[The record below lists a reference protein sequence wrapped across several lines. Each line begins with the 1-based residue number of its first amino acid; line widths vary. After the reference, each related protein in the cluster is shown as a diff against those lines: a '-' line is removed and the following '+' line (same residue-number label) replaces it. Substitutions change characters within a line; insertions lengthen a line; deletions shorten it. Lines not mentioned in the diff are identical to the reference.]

1 MLISQEKTVGASV
14 VTEPHL
20 EDAERKKLQSRIYI
34 KLKKSFKTKER
45 KKKKQETYQI
55 NKGYRNFSKAN
66 LLLMSVCM

>member
-34 KLKKSFKTKER
+34 KLKKNLLKPKKE
-45 KKKKQETYQI
+45 KKK
-55 NKGYRNFSKAN
+55 NKRHIR
-66 LLLMSVCM
+66 